1 MILFVRHGET
11 EHNKQD
17 KMQGRL
23 DIPLN
28 EVGESQAKHTAE
40 ELKNQNIDV
49 IYSSPLARAK
59 QTAEI
64 INKYHNKPILIDD
77 RINEIELG
85 NLTGTKRDY
94 KIIDSLEDPEYAKA
108 HGAEDFG
115 SFYKRCVDF
124 YNSIENTNQNV
135 LIVAHSG
142 VGYQLKK
149 YLKMNKDDIVSNCE
163 IVTFKK

>member
-11 EHNKQD
+11 EHNKQN

-28 EVGESQAKHTAE
+28 EAGKNQAKHTAE
-40 ELKNQNIDV
+40 QLKNQNIDV
-49 IYSSPLARAK
+49 IYSSPLSRAK

-64 INKYHNKPILIDD
+64 INQYHNKPILIDD

-85 NLTGTKRDY
+85 NLTGITRDY
-94 KIIDSLEDPEYAKA
+94 KIIDSLEDPAYAKA
-108 HGAEDFG
+108 HNAEDFDT
-115 SFYKRCVDF
+115 FYKRCVDF
-124 YNSIENTNQNV
+124 YNSIENTEQNV

-149 YLKMNKDDIVSNCE
+149 YLKLNKDNIVSNCE

>member
-28 EVGESQAKHTAE
+28 EVGESQAKLTADK
-40 ELKNQNIDV
+40 LKNQNIDV

-64 INKYHNKPILIDD
+64 INQYHNKPIFIDD

-94 KIIDSLEDPEYAKA
+94 KIIENLEDPEYAKA

-149 YLKMNKDDIVSNCE
+149 YLKMNKDNIVSNCE

>member
-1 MILFVRHGET
+1 MILFIRHGET

-23 DIPLN
+23 DVPLN
-28 EVGESQAKHTAE
+28 DIGKEQACMTAE
-40 ELKNQNIDV
+40 KLKNQKIDV
-49 IYSSPLARAK
+49 IYTSPLSRAK

-64 INKYHNKPILIDD
+64 INQYHNKPILIDN

-94 KIIDSLEDPEYAKA
+94 KIIDSLEDPNYA
-108 HGAEDFG
+108 HSHNAEDFG
-115 SFYKRCVDF
+115 SFYKRCVEF
-124 YNSIENTNQNV
+124 YNSIENTEKNI

-149 YLKMNKDDIVSNCE
+149 YLKMDKDNIVSNCE
-163 IVTFKK
+163 IITFKK